1 MLKLQVETYDVWFND
16 DSWWINEW
24 WTSGTIEVQ
33 DDKAETI
40 LHALIEG
47 GYLVKTCTLE
57 DVAIKWQDEG
67 FCEVEQTED
76 GYPLYGLRV
85 IQED

>member
-1 MLKLQVETYDVWFND
+1 MLKLQVLDYDVWSND
-16 DSWWINEW
+16 DSWWVNDS
-24 WTSGTIEVQ
+24 WTSGTVEVQ

-40 LHALIEG
+40 LRALIEG
-47 GYLVKTCTLE
+47 GYLVETCTLE
-57 DVAIKWQDEG
+57 DVAITWRDED

-76 GYPLYGLRV
+76 GCPLYGLRV